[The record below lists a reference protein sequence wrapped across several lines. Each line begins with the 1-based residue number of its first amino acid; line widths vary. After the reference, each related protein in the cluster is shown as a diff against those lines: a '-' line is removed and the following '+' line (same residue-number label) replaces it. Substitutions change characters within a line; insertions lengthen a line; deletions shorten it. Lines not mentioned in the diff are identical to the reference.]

1 MSGWLKMPETAHD
14 SGEWAC
20 TVIPLTQ
27 CYHVQITFFEKL
39 LKMGDVLGQVAIFG
53 FDYCSMYLYNET
65 KFFALPGFCDPEWL
79 FSVCLCRTDGIK
91 EKGILTEL

>member
-1 MSGWLKMPETAHD
+1 MSETAHD
-14 SGEWAC
+14 SGDPAGVG
-20 TVIPLTQ
+20 TLLTR

-39 LKMGDVLGQVAIFG
+39 LKMGDVLGQVTIFG
-53 FDYCSMYLYNET
+53 FDYCPMYLYNET

-91 EKGILTEL
+91 GIGILTEL